1 MYLFAAAPQEAL
13 GWINIHAAKM
23 LQRLL
28 YRYSIGTLRRC
39 LTTANVASAAESH
52 SFV

>member
-1 MYLFAAAPQEAL
+1 MYYIAAAPQEAL

-28 YRYSIGTLRRC
+28 YRYSTGTLRRC
-39 LTTANVASAAESH
+39 LATANIAFAAESN